1 MPARILIIEGEGHGR
16 ALMVSLLRAAGHV
29 ALDAPDAA
37 AGLRLAREAA
47 PDLVLCD
54 AELAG
59 SLKADPGWPPVPLL
73 ALIAMEDG
81 REPPPEAGFDG
92 WLARPIEPDSF
103 VAELEAFLPAP
114 LAKPDQAAGT
124 LLLVD
129 DDPFM
134 LGLLQDTLEGEGYRI
149 LSARS
154 GEEAL
159 ELLARHAVQVIL
171 SDQCM
176 PGLQGTELLERAS
189 RLQPEAARLIL
200 SGESDLEA
208 IERACAAGLVDRY
221 LAKPWAGAEL
231 KERVRAAFRLR
242 RA

>member
-1 MPARILIIEGEGHGR
+1 MPARILIIEGQGHSR
-16 ALMVSLLRAAGHV
+16 ALMASLLRAAGHV
-29 ALDAPDAA
+29 ALEAPDAA
-37 AGLRLAREAA
+37 GGLRLMHEAA

-59 SLKADPGWPPVPLL
+59 RLKADPGWTPVPLL
-73 ALIAMEDG
+73 ALTAMECG
-81 REPPPEAGFDG
+81 RARLLEAGFDG
-92 WLARPIEPDSF
+92 WLSRPIEPDSF
-103 VAELEAFLPAP
+103 VAELEAFLPAH
-114 LAKPDQAAGT
+114 AQAAGT

-134 LGLLQDTLEGEGYRI
+134 LGLLQDTLDGEGYRI
-149 LSARS
+149 LSAGS
-154 GEEAL
+154 AEEAL
-159 ELLARHAVQVIL
+159 DLLALHAVQVIL
-171 SDQCM
+171 SDQRM

-189 RLQPEAARLIL
+189 RAQPEAARLIL

-221 LAKPWAGAEL
+221 LAKPWVGAEL
-231 KERVRAAFRLR
+231 KEQVRAAFRRR